1 MKLWEAMWVS
11 RRLIQ
16 KDFDF
21 MKASIEGVYSKY
33 FTEKIETLY
42 LDNKEYKKRS
52 RQSPFRHN
60 KMYVESD
67 YIIVKIHMTAG
78 SLVKSELEPRR
89 IVYWT
94 YKLEE
99 K

>member
-1 MKLWEAMWVS
+1 MS

-16 KDFDF
+16 KDLDF
-21 MKASIEGVYSKY
+21 IKANIEGVYSKY

-60 KMYVESD
+60 KMYIESN
-67 YIIVKIHMTAG
+67 YLIVKIYATAG
-78 SLVKSELEPRR
+78 SLAKSELEPRR